1 MGILKLSCPNKKI
14 GSSFPESHIAPTGA
28 DERVPVYSWY
38 VSILVMSSLRRKES
52 DFKLDL

>member
-1 MGILKLSCPNKKI
+1 MSKLKDFFRFSMLQYN
-14 GSSFPESHIAPTGA
+14 APTGD